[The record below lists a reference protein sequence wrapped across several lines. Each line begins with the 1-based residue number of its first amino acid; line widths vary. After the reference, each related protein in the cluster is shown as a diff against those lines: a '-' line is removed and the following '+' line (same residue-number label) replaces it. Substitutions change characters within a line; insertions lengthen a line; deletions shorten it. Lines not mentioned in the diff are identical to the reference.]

1 MQSPD
6 ESEGKAAACD
16 HTSLPPRNTHK
27 RNVRTTPREKSINQ
41 RFQLTLYGKSSFD
54 KFFSP
59 IYFTTSDSDSE
70 VPAFN

>member
-1 MQSPD
+1 M
-6 ESEGKAAACD
+6 
-16 HTSLPPRNTHK
+16 SLKERLQRVITPRSHPENAHK

-54 KFFSP
+54 KFFFSP